1 MTPRHVL
8 AVLVA
13 LVVLFGATARLRQS
27 APEPREQPTLE
38 LGSLLAVPA
47 DGFRRAD
54 EVIDFEFPEDHGAH
68 PQFRTEW
75 WYYTGHLESETG
87 RSFGFQLTF
96 FRFALDATEVER
108 ASAWGTNQVYMAHLA
123 LTDVKAGEFYSYERS
138 SRGAALLAGA
148 QASPFRV
155 WVGDWQARSEEADLF
170 PLRLNATAGAVGL
183 DLVLRSGK
191 PMVLQG
197 ERGLSQKAAGVGNA
211 SYYYS
216 YTRLPVTGELR
227 VGETSFNV
235 SGSSWLDREWS
246 TSALSQQQQ
255 GWDWFAVQLEDGR
268 ELMFYRMRRTD
279 DTIDPHSAGI
289 IVDTDAK
296 VSRLGATDVSVRVL
310 SKWRSPV
317 SGIEYPVRWRLDV
330 DDLNLSMTLD
340 AVQPHQEHDLSVR
353 YWEGA
358 ATVQATQGARRIS
371 GKAYVEMA
379 GRIDSRF

>member
-1 MTPRHVL
+1 
-8 AVLVA
+8 
-13 LVVLFGATARLRQS
+13 
-27 APEPREQPTLE
+27 
-38 LGSLLAVPA
+38 
-47 DGFRRAD
+47 
-54 EVIDFEFPEDHGAH
+54 
-68 PQFRTEW
+68 
-75 WYYTGHLESETG
+75 
-87 RSFGFQLTF
+87 
-96 FRFALDATEVER
+96 
-108 ASAWGTNQVYMAHLA
+108 
-123 LTDVKAGEFYSYERS
+123 
-138 SRGAALLAGA
+138 
-148 QASPFRV
+148 
-155 WVGDWQARSEEADLF
+155 
-170 PLRLNATAGAVGL
+170 
-183 DLVLRSGK
+183 
-191 PMVLQG
+191 MVLQG
-197 ERGLSQKAAGVGNA
+197 ERGWSQKAAGVGNA

-279 DTIDPHSAGI
+279 DTTDPHSAGI

-340 AVQPHQEHDLSVR
+340 AVQPDQEHDLSVR